1 MRTTRYYIHTK
12 DMIKARKTL
21 KETTQLF
28 SKNTELR
35 IKRATNLLEIET
47 NYYIKTG
54 EFDKALD
61 VFQQAFESLVKM
73 DLSPLH
79 YIAHVGPSILLKRT
93 IRKQLRVMKSF

>member
-1 MRTTRYYIHTK
+1 
-12 DMIKARKTL
+12 MIKARKTL

-61 VFQQAFESLVKM
+61 VFQQAFEKLSQM

-79 YIAHVGPSILLKRT
+79 YIAHVGPSILLKG
-93 IRKQLRVMKSF
+93 LSESN